1 MVPETHRI
9 IAGEV
14 RNRIIEDYGIIL
26 DESKMLRGSI
36 APDVYPKYKFIP
48 HYYDES
54 IDYIVEKIVALVPY
68 MSELVYDTAWKGL
81 LNLPVSYK
89 IGVISHYLCDYMTHP
104 HARRIRC
111 TSMKDMKS
119 HMLYE
124 KDLNRHVRKHGVDRD
139 CICNM
144 EMGSFQGDKDDL
156 RVYVKEQIAALI
168 ELYKKETITFRNDAN
183 FAYIVNVFISN
194 VVCEAALSYQKVG
207 QVQMA

>member
-1 MVPETHRI
+1 MVPETHRM

-14 RNRIIEDYGIIL
+14 RNRIAEDYGIVL

-54 IDYIVEKIVALVPY
+54 IDYVVEKIVALVPY
-68 MSELVYDTAWKGL
+68 MSELAYATAWKDL
-81 LNLPVSYK
+81 LNFPVSYK

-111 TSMKDMKS
+111 TSMKDIKS

-124 KDLNRHVRKHGVDRD
+124 KDVNRYVKKHGVDQD
-139 CICNM
+139 CVSNM
-144 EMGSFQGDKDDL
+144 EMGSFQGGKEEL
-156 RVYVKEQIAALI
+156 RIYVKEQITSLI
-168 ELYKKETITFRNDAN
+168 ELYKKETITFRKDAN

-194 VVCEAALSYQKVG
+194 VVCEAALSYQKAG

>member
-9 IAGEV
+9 SAGEL
-14 RNRIIEDYGIIL
+14 RDRIMQDYGIIL

-36 APDVYPKYKFIP
+36 APDIYPKYKFIP

-54 IDYIVEKIVALVPY
+54 IDYIVEKIVSIVPY
-68 MSELVYDTAWKGL
+68 MSELLRDTAWKDL

-111 TSMKDMKS
+111 TSMTDLRA
-119 HMLYE
+119 HMSYE
-124 KDLNRHVRKHGVDRD
+124 KELNRHVKKHGIDRD
-139 CICNM
+139 CIRGFD
-144 EMGSFQGDKDDL
+144 MGSFHGDKDDL
-156 RVYVKEQIAALI
+156 RIYVKAQITSLI
-168 ELYKKETITFRNDAN
+168 ALYKKETITFENDAN
-183 FAYIVNVFISN
+183 FAYIVNVFISK
-194 VVCEAALSYQKVG
+194 VVCEAALSYEKAG

>member
-14 RNRIIEDYGIIL
+14 RNRIIKDYGIVL

-36 APDVYPKYKFIP
+36 APDVYQKYKFIP

-68 MSELVYDTAWKGL
+68 MSELANDTAWKGL
-81 LNLPVSYK
+81 LNLPVSYM

-111 TSMKDMKS
+111 TSMKDLKS
-119 HMLYE
+119 HLLYE
-124 KDLNRHVRKHGVDRD
+124 KDLNRFVKKQGVDKD
-139 CICNM
+139 FISNM
-144 EMGSFQGDKDDL
+144 EMGSFHGEKEDL
-156 RVYVKEQIAALI
+156 RVYVKEQITNLI
-168 ELYKKETITFRNDAN
+168 ELYKKEPITFRNDAN
-183 FAYIVNVFISN
+183 FAFLINVFISN
-194 VVCEAALSYQKVG
+194 VVCEAAFSYQKAG